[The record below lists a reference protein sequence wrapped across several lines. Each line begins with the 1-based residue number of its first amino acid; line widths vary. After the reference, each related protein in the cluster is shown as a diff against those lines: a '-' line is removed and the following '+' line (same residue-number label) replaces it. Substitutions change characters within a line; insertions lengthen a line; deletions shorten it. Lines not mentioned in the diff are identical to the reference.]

1 MTARAKTIK
10 FFAHMLRRPVLP
22 LTAPRRYAASLRA
35 AAGLQGRRLSFSF
48 SSSPIPLPVVAT
60 ECVLGA
66 PMTFRVCVCVHGNPH
81 KKAASIQPGACSSLA
96 RPRKAAVGAR
106 DRLAPR
112 RKLASRSFEHSAVVS
127 IHKGPPP
134 KKALPLTPTRQRA
147 QLTARPHS
155 NAGRPSCRGL
165 ADAAACPI
173 AYRCASPVAPR
184 AARARCRAGEP
195 LRMVRDRGCHG
206 SGRVIGFR

>member
-66 PMTFRVCVCVHGNPH
+66 PMTFRVCVCEHTATH
-81 KKAASIQPGACSSLA
+81 TKKRHPSSPG
-96 RPRKAAVGAR
+96 P
-106 DRLAPR
+106 
-112 RKLASRSFEHSAVVS
+112 
-127 IHKGPPP
+127 
-134 KKALPLTPTRQRA
+134 
-147 QLTARPHS
+147 
-155 NAGRPSCRGL
+155 
-165 ADAAACPI
+165 AAALHG
-173 AYRCASPVAPR
+173 
-184 AARARCRAGEP
+184 RARQLWVQGIALHRAE
-195 LRMVRDRGCHG
+195 
-206 SGRVIGFR
+206 S